1 MIGFG
6 LMHLAV
12 CSKVF
17 SSALIA
23 PIDKKQTVRV
33 EYHGMLASQIL
44 AGIEADEEHTY
55 SQAST
60 SSENQTSGPA
70 WIALVSAEGMP
81 LLCNSASRARLT
93 SGNALCG
100 STGHRIILPR
110 SAAVGS
116 KTIQSLLCMYGKT
129 GCQGC

>member
-17 SSALIA
+17 CSALVV
-23 PIDKKQTVRV
+23 PIDTKQTVRV
-33 EYHGMLASQIL
+33 EYDGMLASQIL
-44 AGIEADEEHTY
+44 AGIEADEERTY
-55 SQAST
+55 PQAST

-81 LLCNSASRARLT
+81 LL
-93 SGNALCG
+93 
-100 STGHRIILPR
+100 
-110 SAAVGS
+110 
-116 KTIQSLLCMYGKT
+116 
-129 GCQGC
+129 